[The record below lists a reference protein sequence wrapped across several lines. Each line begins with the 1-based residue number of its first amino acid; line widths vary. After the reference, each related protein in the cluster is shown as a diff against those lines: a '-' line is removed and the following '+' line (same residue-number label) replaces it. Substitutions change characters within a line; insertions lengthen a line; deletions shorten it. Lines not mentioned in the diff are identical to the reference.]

1 MGQIDYTVSDHVA
14 TIVLNNPKARNAVD
28 SQMSAQLVEA
38 YDDVVSNDDVRA
50 VIITGEGD
58 RAFCAGASI
67 KGYLSGGVLGEDAEN
82 QRKPIPKPWRIYKPI
97 IAAIEGYCVGGGF
110 TLALYCDLRV
120 VTTAATLGASG
131 HKRGVANGATQGTM
145 GTRIVRRADAMELL
159 FLSKYVDGTE
169 AYRVGLAQRLVE
181 PGGALAEAMEM
192 ARTIASFSPD
202 AVQGTKRLCY
212 DNHDLTWDQAL
223 DWELEVSERS
233 FRTADALE
241 GFTAFAEKREPV
253 FGQEPA
259 LHTLGF
265 EEFWPNA
272 DPPQWRTKPAA
283 DS

>member
-1 MGQIDYTVSDHVA
+1 MGQIDYTVRDNVA
-14 TIVLNNPKARNAVD
+14 TVVLNNPEARNAVD
-28 SQMSAQLVEA
+28 KQMSAQLVEA
-38 YDDVVSNDDVRA
+38 YADVVRNDDVRA
-50 VIITGEGD
+50 LIITGEGD

-67 KGYLSGGVLGEDAEN
+67 KGYLSDGVLGGQAEA
-82 QRKPIPKPWRIYKPI
+82 QRKPIPKPWHIYKPV

-145 GTRIVRRADAMELL
+145 GTRLVRMADAMELL
-159 FLSKYVDGTE
+159 FLSKYIDGTE
-169 AYRVGLAQRLVE
+169 AYRIGLAQRLVQ

-192 ARTIASFSPD
+192 ARTIASYSPD
-202 AVQGTKRLCY
+202 AVQGTKRLVY
-212 DNHDLTWDQAL
+212 DNHDLGWDQAL

-241 GFTAFAEKREPV
+241 GFTAFAEKRDPV

-265 EEFWPNA
+265 EECWPDAN
-272 DPPQWRTKPAA
+272 PPQWRA
-283 DS
+283 

>member
-14 TIVLNNPKARNAVD
+14 TIVLNNPRARNAVD

-38 YDDVVSNDDVRA
+38 YADVVSNDDVRV

-67 KGYLSGGVLGEDAEN
+67 KGYLSGGVLGQEAEH
-82 QRKPIPKPWRIYKPI
+82 QRNPLPKPWRIYKPV

-110 TLALYCDLRV
+110 ALALYCDLRV

-145 GTRIVRRADAMELL
+145 ATRIVRRADAMELL
-159 FLSKYVDGTE
+159 FLSKYVDGAE
-169 AYRVGLAQRLVE
+169 AYRIGLAQRLVE
-181 PGGALAEAMEM
+181 PGEALAKAMEM

-202 AVQGTKRLCY
+202 AVQATKRLAY

-253 FGQEPA
+253 FGQAPA
-259 LHTLGF
+259 LHTLEF